1 MRPVSS
7 RSRSFVIVLLS
18 LGVSLGAV
26 IPSPASA
33 STVRLRVTVKE
44 AAEITFPSG
53 QEVTLQARPGER
65 AQGSLSVQLR
75 SNAPWVL
82 RLAADRR
89 PVLPGETPLVNL
101 VQWQASGRQGTVGQ
115 ASLQDVASGQPTGE
129 SGVTITFAFE
139 YTASYD
145 DAPGDY
151 AADIDLVLAA
161 PL

>member
-7 RSRSFVIVLLS
+7 RSRAFAIRLLS
-18 LGVSLGAV
+18 LMVALGA
-26 IPSPASA
+26 ILPSPACA

-53 QEVTLQARPGER
+53 QEVTLQARPGEK
-65 AQGSLSVQLR
+65 AQGSLSVKLR

-82 RLAADRR
+82 RLAADRE
-89 PVLPGETPLVNL
+89 PVLPGDTPLVNL

-115 ASLQDVASGQPTGE
+115 PSLQDVASGQPTGE

-139 YTASYD
+139 YTVSYD

-151 AADIDLVLAA
+151 TADIDLLLAA